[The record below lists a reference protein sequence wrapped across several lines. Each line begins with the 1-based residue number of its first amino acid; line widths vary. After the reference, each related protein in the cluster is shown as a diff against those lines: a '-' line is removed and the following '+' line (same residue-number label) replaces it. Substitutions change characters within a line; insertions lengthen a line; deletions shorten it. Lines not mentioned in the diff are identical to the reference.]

1 MPTDKAGSVV
11 SDPPP
16 EPPVGELSHAGA
28 DFPLTATKLHSC
40 DIPRGCVSGVVGY
53 GKMGMKVC

>member
-1 MPTDKAGSVV
+1 V